1 MGRRRELDVDGLGHV
16 RCAMVVPACGDWRVY
31 GLEDA
36 LEVTLPSAIG
46 KWPRVGDVG
55 ENAPVI

>member
-1 MGRRRELDVDGLGHV
+1 
-16 RCAMVVPACGDWRVY
+16 MVVPACGDWRVY